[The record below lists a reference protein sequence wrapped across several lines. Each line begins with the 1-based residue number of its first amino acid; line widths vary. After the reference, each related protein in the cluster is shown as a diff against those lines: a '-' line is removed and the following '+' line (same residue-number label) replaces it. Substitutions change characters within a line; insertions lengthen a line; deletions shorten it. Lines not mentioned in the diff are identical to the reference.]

1 MKKEIKLFMAYAPED
16 EKYQIEL
23 SKHLAGLKEDGVISE
38 ISAAEVL
45 PGADIMNDL
54 RKRMG
59 QSDIIALL
67 LSSDFLGTNHGV
79 ELEEM
84 AFAQMAKKGTRLV
97 PIKIREV
104 TLGRAYAQFSMLPG
118 QNKPVDDPEWG
129 GRDAAYA
136 NITGGIRQL
145 AESMIEDDQPAR
157 KPVQRPRTSEPSP
170 TQTNSASGTATNSQ
184 ASGTTN
190 PQSKMG
196 MKIGVGLVAAL
207 LIGAAVWFMMPN
219 EGQEPIKGLTTD
231 TSKETTTGGGAVLDI
246 DADGDAYRAAKN
258 QGSIEAFETYL
269 NDFPEGDYLME
280 AESNIAL
287 LKEKKYKAAAMA
299 EWDKATTAGNIV
311 GYSYYLQNYPNGD
324 SVEVAKVRIQKLS
337 TRADDNKAWERTSNI
352 NTKSSFLLYVQEYGN
367 KGLHYN
373 DAIDSIKGLL
383 TSSGWSYYG
392 AKNSDDTMQ
401 DDRYFDR
408 LLGEKNAE
416 PTEGDLIIVKKA
428 IRVRSGAANTYGAI
442 TVLAPETIAEIS
454 EVSDDFWVH
463 IKY

>member
-16 EKYQIEL
+16 ENYQQEL
-23 SKHLAGLKEDGVISE
+23 SKHLSGLKEDGVISE

-59 QSDIIALL
+59 QCDIIALL

-136 NITGGIRQL
+136 NITEGIRKL
-145 AESMIEDDQPAR
+145 SESMKAGDQPP
-157 KPVQRPRTSEPSP
+157 KPMPAPSKPPSGPRTSK
-170 TQTNSASGTATNSQ
+170 NSESQ
-184 ASGTTN
+184 NKT
-190 PQSKMG
+190 G
-196 MKIGVGLVAAL
+196 MKIGLGVAAAL
-207 LIGAAVWFMMPN
+207 AIAAAVWFMMPKDDTGPSN
-219 EGQEPIKGLTTD
+219 SGQLE
-231 TSKETTTGGGAVLDI
+231 GGASIVETDEN
-246 DADGDAYRAAKN
+246 AQTDGDAYMAAKKE
-258 QGSIEAFETYL
+258 GSIAAYEAYL
-269 NDFPEGDYLME
+269 KNYPEGDFLME
-280 AESNIAL
+280 AETNIAN
-287 LKEKKYKAAAMA
+287 LKEIKYKKDAM
-299 EWDKATTAGNIV
+299 EQWEKAVASNNLI

-324 SVEVAKVRIQKLS
+324 SVEVAKAKIIKLS
-337 TRADDNKAWERTSNI
+337 TAADDTKAWKTAENI
-352 NTKSSFLLYVQEYGN
+352 NTKSSYLLYVQEYGD
-367 KGLHYN
+367 KGRHYT
-373 DAIDSIKGLL
+373 DAINNIKGLL

-392 AKNSDDTMQ
+392 TQKSDSTMK

-408 LLGEKNAE
+408 LLGEKSAL
-416 PTEGDLIIVKKA
+416 PKEGDLIIVKKA
-428 IRVRSGAANTYGAI
+428 IRVRRGAHSGQGVI
-442 TVLAPETIAEIS
+442 TVLAPEALAEITK
-454 EVSDDFWVH
+454 VNQDYWVQ